1 MNEPTAAAGKIVDV
15 PPEARIAAKALRT
28 AAQWLPDEYR
38 DMLREAADG
47 AEQWWDG
54 ACCPVCEE
62 VWCDSGC
69 PLEEVRA
76 KLMKEKP

>member
-1 MNEPTAAAGKIVDV
+1 MSESRALEGNIVNV

-38 DMLREAADG
+38 DMLCEAADG
-47 AEQWWDG
+47 AEKWWDG

-62 VWCDSGC
+62 VWCDDGC

-76 KLMKEKP
+76 KLTKEQP